1 MLKIITKDR
10 SKHFELT
17 PEKSIQLE
25 LCLNVTKYGNT
36 WSHIGDALYKYG
48 TEKNNTKTEML
59 VTDEQFTFLS
69 FLLEKDSW
77 RDCYDL

>member
-1 MLKIITKDR
+1 MLEIITKDR
-10 SKHFELT
+10 SKYFELT

-25 LCLNVTKYGNT
+25 LCLNVTKYGNP

-48 TEKNNTKTEML
+48 IEKKDIKTELL

-69 FLLEKDSW
+69 FLLEKESW
-77 RDCYDL
+77 RECSDL